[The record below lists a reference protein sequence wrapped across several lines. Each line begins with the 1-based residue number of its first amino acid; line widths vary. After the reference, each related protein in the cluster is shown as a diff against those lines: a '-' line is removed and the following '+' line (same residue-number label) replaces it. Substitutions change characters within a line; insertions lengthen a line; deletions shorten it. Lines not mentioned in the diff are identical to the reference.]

1 MKIILGLLLLFA
13 VRANA
18 VQGNS
23 CVVTYQAD
31 FGATTVSTRALL
43 SSPYRKC
50 LVFQNNGAST
60 VYIKFTSAH
69 TGTENYLLTTGA
81 TWQPIIIP
89 TNAVYIKSAAGTV
102 NVTILDGK

>member
-1 MKIILGLLLLFA
+1 MKLLLFLIIIFS

-23 CVVTYQAD
+23 CVVTGQAD

-89 TNAVYIKSAAGTV
+89 TNAVYIKSSAGV
-102 NVTILDGK
+102 VPVTILEGR

>member
-23 CVVTYQAD
+23 CVITTQTD
-31 FGATTVSTRALL
+31 FSATTVSTRALL

-60 VYIKFTSAH
+60 IYIKFTSAH
-69 TGTENYLLTTGA
+69 TGTENYLLGTGA

-89 TNAVYIKSAAGTV
+89 TNAVYIKSPLGTV
-102 NVTILDGK
+102 PVTILEGR